1 MARNTQVAADHNA
14 PPITRILAEYVAG
27 HASRGWS
34 DAVDHEAHRTFLNW
48 LGCAV
53 GAAKHEALEA
63 ALAAVQVLQPAPQA
77 TVLGRAEKVDIAN
90 AALLNG
96 ITSHTFDFDDTHL
109 KTIIHPAGPVA
120 SAVLALA
127 EHTGASGRAVLDAL
141 VLGIDVAC
149 RLGNTVYPEHYDRG
163 WHITGTTGM
172 FGAAAGCARLLRLDA
187 DRTAMALG
195 IAASQPVGLR
205 EQFGTMTK
213 PFHPGG
219 AARAGLMS
227 ALMAQHGYTA
237 SPRAIEAPRGWAQ
250 VVSTKYAWNEVTDE
264 LGERFEISFNSYKPF
279 ACGIVIH
286 PSIDACV
293 QLRERGIAAEQIE
306 RIELKVHSLVLEL
319 TGKKEPA
326 DGLSAK
332 FSVYHGCAAGL
343 GTGRHRQAARR
354 HQLRQ
359 SDPRRPRRDGQPR
372 GVSVDLAREAGRRLG
387 LPVELVTFN
396 SAGNTVEAIKARQV
410 DLAFVAIDPVRAA
423 DMDYTAPYVIIEGA
437 YLVRNASPLQRNE
450 EVDRAGTRIAVGR
463 GSAYDLYLTR
473 EIKAATLVRTPTSP
487 RVDDLPGA
495 EPRRRRRREAAAG
508 NGRASASAACA
519 CCRAASW

>member
-1 MARNTQVAADHNA
+1 MARNTQVQAVHDA
-14 PPITRILAEYVAG
+14 PPITRILAEYIAT
-27 HASRGWS
+27 HPSRGWS
-34 DAVDHEAHRTFLNW
+34 DAVDREAHRTFLNW
-48 LGCAV
+48 VGCAV
-53 GAAKHEALEA
+53 GAARHEAADA
-63 ALAAVQVLQPAPQA
+63 ALAAVQMLQPAPQA
-77 TVLGRAEKVDIAN
+77 TVLGRAERVDAAS

-127 EHTGASGRAVLDAL
+127 ELTGASGRQVIDAI
-141 VLGIDVAC
+141 VIGIDTAC
-149 RLGNTVYPEHYDRG
+149 RLGNMVYPEHYDRG

-172 FGAAAGCARLLRLDA
+172 FGAAAGCARLLGLDA
-187 DRTAMALG
+187 ERTAMALG

-227 ALMAQHGYTA
+227 ALMAKQGFTA

-250 VVSTKYAWNEVTDE
+250 VVSTKFAWNEVTDE
-264 LGERFEISFNSYKPF
+264 LGERFEISFNTYKPF

-293 QLRERGIAAEQIE
+293 QLRERGVKAEDVE

-326 DGLSAK
+326 DGLQGK

-343 GTGRHRQAARR
+343 LYGRAGEPEYADEVVTSAEAVALRR
-354 HQLRQ
+354 KVVATVDDRIDEASADVVAVMKDGRREHVFVEHAIGSLERPMSNAQLEAKFHGL
-359 SDPRRPRRDGQPR
+359 SDPVLGATRTAALIAACWQAGNAPDLRALTA
-372 GVSVDLAREAGRRLG
+372 LAR
-387 LPVELVTFN
+387 P
-396 SAGNTVEAIKARQV
+396 
-410 DLAFVAIDPVRAA
+410 
-423 DMDYTAPYVIIEGA
+423 
-437 YLVRNASPLQRNE
+437 
-450 EVDRAGTRIAVGR
+450 
-463 GSAYDLYLTR
+463 
-473 EIKAATLVRTPTSP
+473 
-487 RVDDLPGA
+487 
-495 EPRRRRRREAAAG
+495 
-508 NGRASASAACA
+508 
-519 CCRAASW
+519 